1 MTSVVDDAER
11 RRALTDL
18 DSTLLVEAGAG
29 TGKTSLLAGRVVM
42 LLASAISPGS
52 IVAITFTE
60 LAAGELRH
68 RISAYLDALL
78 GGSVPRELRLC
89 LPNGP
94 TPEQRRSLM
103 AASERLDELTC
114 GTIHSFCHDLLLSYS
129 VEAGIDPGAEVL
141 DADQADFAFDSNF
154 DRWWRDR
161 LDRPLPATDDPIA
174 SVARRNPTGAEEL
187 LRGFAKFRRRYR
199 SARPLPSDLDAAAD
213 LEFVESVREFRRWC
227 DHVDVPPE
235 ADPDIVALETLASHF
250 EGAFDP
256 FPGFERLW
264 ELAHPPSLAIMRKDA
279 FALRDYRRRS
289 LWRRAAGREDGDRLA
304 DRAEEYYA
312 RCRTA
317 YGTLMGRIAT
327 AVIGN
332 LSIELDGVL
341 QDYEAFKRRAAVLD
355 FDDLLYTC
363 RQVLRDFPV
372 VRNTAG
378 ERFSRVLV
386 DEFQDT
392 DPVQAEIIFLL
403 CSGAEDGTA
412 WHRRPLRPGQLFVVG
427 DPKQAIYRFR
437 GADLATYLTVRQAI
451 EDQFPGNVI
460 RVSANFRSRDPILHH
475 INDCFSLHLSR
486 QEAGYVALQGTRSVS
501 DQVLPG
507 VAKVSVKLPPETRV
521 ASARDEEARVVAE
534 LCARLIGNVELR
546 LNDGKVRRL
555 TAGDIALLAPVS
567 TDLWRYERALE
578 EAGLPFASQ
587 AGKNL
592 FKRQEAQDLVALVRA
607 LADARDTL
615 ALGALLRGPLVG
627 LTERELLDI
636 TAGLPPSEDTDQIT
650 GLTLLTEPATVQ
662 HDTAREVLGVLRDLR
677 RRVNGTSPAL
687 ILAEAIE
694 RLHVRTIVAAR
705 SADQAVRSLANID
718 GLLERARSYSVRGFA
733 QFARDIDEEWS
744 GGSSS
749 AEGMVEADGQSI
761 EIVTVHSSKGLE
773 WPVVIPINRASM
785 PRRAETFVYRRSD
798 ESLHWAL
805 GQIIPPSLG
814 DALLTEEAE
823 KRAENLRLLYVA
835 CTRAMESLI
844 IPDFTWSND
853 ESWAKLLS
861 FRLDTIPEL
870 DVSRFPRASIS
881 PPSAAENL
889 QSAEVFAEE
898 RSRLE
903 ASPKVRWI
911 TPSDGDPDVITEQ
924 LASEASDEEPL
935 RPLSA
940 LEGGRIRGILLHKL
954 MEELVTG
961 ELEERLETAT
971 SRAEQLR
978 DQLFSVSS
986 ATAPV
991 DAAELASTALD
1002 TFRLP
1007 DIKPFRNRLKAEV
1020 PIYAIAPAGPDHLIA
1035 GRADAIAEA
1044 ADGSTVVF
1052 DWKSDIAPKEADRAA
1067 YRQQLAQYLHAT
1079 GAQRGAIVYMTS
1091 GRVDWVVNSRSQV

>member
-1 MTSVVDDAER
+1 MTPVIDDEER
-11 RRALTDL
+11 RRVLTDL
-18 DSTLLVEAGAG
+18 ESTLLVEAGAG

-42 LLASAISPGS
+42 LLASGMAPRS

-89 LPNGP
+89 MPDGA
-94 TPEQRRSLM
+94 TPEQKLSLT
-103 AASERLDELTC
+103 AAAERLDEMIC
-114 GTIHSFCHDLLLSYS
+114 GTIHGFCHDLLRSYS
-129 VEAGIDPGAEVL
+129 VEARIDPGAEVL
-141 DADQADFAFDSNF
+141 DADQADFVFDSIF

-161 LDRPLPATDDPIA
+161 LDRTVPVADDPIA
-174 SVARRNPTGAEEL
+174 SVARKDPVGAEDL

-199 SARPLPSDLDAAAD
+199 AAKPPPSDLDPKAE

-235 ADPDIVALETLASHF
+235 ADPDIVALEALASHF
-250 EGAFDP
+250 GGTFDP
-256 FPGFERLW
+256 LPGFERLW
-264 ELAHPPSLAIMRKDA
+264 ELAHPPSQPIMRKGA

-289 LWRRAAGREDGDRLA
+289 LWRRKAGKEAGDRLA
-304 DRAEEYYA
+304 DQAEEYYA

-327 AVIGN
+327 AIIGSFSN
-332 LSIELDGVL
+332 ELAGVL
-341 QDYEAFKRRAAVLD
+341 EGYEAFKRRAAVLD

-363 RQVLRDFPV
+363 RQVLRDFPL

-378 ERFSRVLV
+378 ERFSRILV

-392 DPVQAEIIFLL
+392 DPVQAEIVFLL
-403 CSGAEDGTA
+403 CSAADATT
-412 WHRRPLRPGQLFVVG
+412 WHKRPLRPGQLFVVG

-451 EDQFPGNVI
+451 EEQFPDNVV
-460 RVSANFRSRDPILHH
+460 RVSANFRSREPILHH
-475 INDCFSLHLSR
+475 INQCFALHLSQ
-486 QEAGYVALQGTRSVS
+486 QEAGYVALQGTRSAS
-501 DQVLPG
+501 DRLPG
-507 VAKVSVKLPPETRV
+507 VAKVSVELPPDTRV

-534 LCARLIGNVELR
+534 LCAKLIGNVELT
-546 LNDGKVRRL
+546 LNDGKIRRL
-555 TAGDIALLAPVS
+555 APGDIALLAPVS

-578 EAGLPFASQ
+578 EIGLPFASQ
-587 AGKNL
+587 AGRNL
-592 FKRQEAQDLVALVRA
+592 FKRQEAQDLVALIRT

-636 TAGLPPSEDTDQIT
+636 AAGLPPSEDPDQIT
-650 GLTLLTEPATVQ
+650 GLTLMTDPAAVQ

-687 ILAEAIE
+687 ILAEAIA
-694 RLHVRTIVAAR
+694 RLQVRAIIGAR

-718 GLLERARSYSVRGFA
+718 GLLERARSYRVRGFA

-785 PRRAETFVYRRSD
+785 PRRTETFVYRRSD

-805 GQIIPPSLG
+805 GQLIPPSLG

-844 IPDFTWSND
+844 LPDFTWSND

-861 FRLDTIPEL
+861 FRPDTIPQL
-870 DVSRFPRASIS
+870 NVSSFSRASIS
-881 PPSAAENL
+881 PPRAAENL
-889 QSAEVFAEE
+889 QTAQIFAEE
-898 RSRLE
+898 RSRLD
-903 ASPKVRWI
+903 AMPQVRWI
-911 TPSDGDPDVITEQ
+911 APSDGDPDVIAEQ
-924 LASEASDEEPL
+924 LASEASDDEQL
-935 RPLSA
+935 GPLSTI
-940 LEGGRIRGILLHKL
+940 EGGRIRGILLHKL

-961 ELEERLETAT
+961 ELEDNLATAT
-971 SRAEQLR
+971 SRAAELC
-978 DQLFSVSS
+978 DQLLPVSS
-986 ATAPV
+986 STASV
-991 DAAELASTALD
+991 KASELAEAALK
-1002 TFRLP
+1002 TLQLP
-1007 DIKPFRNRLKAEV
+1007 DLKPFRSRLVAEV
-1020 PIYAIAPAGPDHLIA
+1020 PIYAVTPNGPDHLIA

-1044 ADGSTVVF
+1044 DDGGLVVF

-1067 YRQQLAQYLHAT
+1067 YRQQLARYLYAT
-1079 GAQRGAIVYMTS
+1079 GAQRGAVVYMTS
-1091 GRVDWVVNSRSQV
+1091 GRMDWVSSSS